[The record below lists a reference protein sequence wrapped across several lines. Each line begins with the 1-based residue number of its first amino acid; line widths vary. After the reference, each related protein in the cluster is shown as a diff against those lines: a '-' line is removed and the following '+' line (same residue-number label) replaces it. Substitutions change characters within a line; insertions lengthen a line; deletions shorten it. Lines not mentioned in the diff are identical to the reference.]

1 MIEILPTLVTSNG
14 TIWWLLS
21 KAKLEK
27 PSSFFYPK
35 FSSVVPVFALTAMP
49 SGAVPR
55 SQDKK
60 FHLSHQNQMP
70 LAKIRFECPYMSVTA
85 VQPMTQNETS
95 HHHWN
100 PSGSVL
106 RGWDQKFHLSY
117 NRSHHHQN
125 QKLEAKIS
133 VTDIKPKLSCR

>member
-1 MIEILPTLVTSNG
+1 MEQSDDRLVRQNSSNHLHFSTQNLILLCLYICIDSYAIWCGTS
-14 TIWWLLS
+14 I
-21 KAKLEK
+21 
-27 PSSFFYPK
+27 
-35 FSSVVPVFALTAMP
+35 
-49 SGAVPR
+49 SG
-55 SQDKK
+55 SK

-70 LAKIRFECPYMSVTA
+70 VAEIRFECPCISVTA

-106 RGWDQKFHLSY
+106 RGWDQKFHLSR

-133 VTDIKPKLSCR
+133 VTDVQPKLSCR